1 MVQWF
6 IIVAERM
13 IDNTMIK
20 SMTGFG
26 RGESSDGIH
35 SFTVEIKTLN
45 HRYNDIVIKMPKHIG
60 YLEERVKKIIKK
72 YIIRGRVEVYI
83 NLEYINETNVDIN
96 VDIPLAK
103 SYKSALERVAE
114 ELNIEEKITLDNIV
128 SIPEIIKI
136 QRKEED
142 EEVIWN
148 CLKPAVEDAV
158 DYIMNMRIKEGE
170 ELKKDVL
177 LKINNFK
184 EIIKSIEKKAPFI
197 VNEYKEGL
205 RKRVSELLGDEFN
218 LDEEK
223 LMNEVVFFADKSNIN
238 EEIVRL
244 YSHINQFESSLEL
257 NESVGRKLDFLIQ
270 EMNREINTIGSKV
283 NDIEVNSCVVEAKS
297 ELEKI
302 REQVQNFE

>member
-1 MVQWF
+1 
-6 IIVAERM
+6 M

-114 ELNIEEKITLDNIV
+114 ELNIEEKVTLDNIV

>member
-1 MVQWF
+1 
-6 IIVAERM
+6 
-13 IDNTMIK
+13 
-20 SMTGFG
+20 
-26 RGESSDGIH
+26 
-35 SFTVEIKTLN
+35 
-45 HRYNDIVIKMPKHIG
+45 MPKHIG

>member
-1 MVQWF
+1 
-6 IIVAERM
+6 
-13 IDNTMIK
+13 MIK

-114 ELNIEEKITLDNIV
+114 ELNIEEKVTLDNIV

>member
-1 MVQWF
+1 
-6 IIVAERM
+6 M

>member
-114 ELNIEEKITLDNIV
+114 ELNIEEKVTLDNIV

>member
-1 MVQWF
+1 
-6 IIVAERM
+6 
-13 IDNTMIK
+13 MIK

>member
-1 MVQWF
+1 VVQWF

-114 ELNIEEKITLDNIV
+114 ELNIEEKVTLDNIV

>member
-1 MVQWF
+1 
-6 IIVAERM
+6 
-13 IDNTMIK
+13 
-20 SMTGFG
+20 
-26 RGESSDGIH
+26 
-35 SFTVEIKTLN
+35 
-45 HRYNDIVIKMPKHIG
+45 
-60 YLEERVKKIIKK
+60 
-72 YIIRGRVEVYI
+72 
-83 NLEYINETNVDIN
+83 
-96 VDIPLAK
+96 
-103 SYKSALERVAE
+103 
-114 ELNIEEKITLDNIV
+114 
-128 SIPEIIKI
+128 
-136 QRKEED
+136 
-142 EEVIWN
+142 
-148 CLKPAVEDAV
+148 
-158 DYIMNMRIKEGE
+158 MNMRIKEGE

-184 EIIKSIEKKAPFI
+184 EIIKSIERKAPFI

>member
-6 IIVAERM
+6 IIVAERV

-114 ELNIEEKITLDNIV
+114 ELNIEEKVTLDNIV

-142 EEVIWN
+142 EEVVWN

-184 EIIKSIEKKAPFI
+184 EIIKSIEKKSPFI

>member
-114 ELNIEEKITLDNIV
+114 ELNIEEKVTLDNIV

-158 DYIMNMRIKEGE
+158 DYIMNLRIKEGE

-184 EIIKSIEKKAPFI
+184 EIIKSIERKAPFI

>member
-1 MVQWF
+1 VVQWF

>member
-6 IIVAERM
+6 IIVAERV

-114 ELNIEEKITLDNIV
+114 ELNIEEKVTLDNIV

-142 EEVIWN
+142 EEVVWN

>member
-114 ELNIEEKITLDNIV
+114 ELNIEEKVTLDNIV

-184 EIIKSIEKKAPFI
+184 EIIKSIERKAPFI